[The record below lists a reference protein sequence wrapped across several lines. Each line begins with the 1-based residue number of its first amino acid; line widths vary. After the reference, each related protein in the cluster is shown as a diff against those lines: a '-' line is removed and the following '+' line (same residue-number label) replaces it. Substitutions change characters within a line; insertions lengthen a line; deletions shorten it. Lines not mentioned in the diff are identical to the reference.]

1 MHSLENKIEELKAD
15 NCDYNDRCSK
25 LQMEN
30 SGLIEKLQEIEELN
44 HEYERSFKLTIE
56 SEKVRYSDYIAK
68 LNSKHSE
75 EKDTLLTQLVVK
87 KVILAILLIFPEFRL
102 NKNEIELVKLKEDI
116 SKYIRQINELNILR
130 KKEKKKLDFSHL
142 NLKKRVPLNPLSRSA
157 KFQILSILSETQIIK
172 ILANTQN
179 KD

>member
-116 SKYIRQINELNILR
+116 SKYIRQINELNRVR
-130 KKEKKKLDFSHL
+130 KKEKT
-142 NLKKRVPLNPLSRSA
+142 N
-157 KFQILSILSETQIIK
+157 SILVT
-172 ILANTQN
+172 
-179 KD
+179 